1 MNHGMIM
8 DYPFVS
14 YDLVTQDGFSPWT
27 HPPMFMSHDLEQLLN
42 QSQQQ
47 MNWLWQHTSPPVPS
61 QHSAN
66 KPVSYP
72 YRVWKHFVARLTLT
86 SNKHQS
92 ILISCHAPI
101 AMESWGKSW
110 VWPDWGSDSPRRLP
124 SPWAPRPVA
133 SPASWPWINGQCQSS
148 LRGDHFHRRKWYL
161 ATWYLIQLIGPS
173 IFGW

>member
-1 MNHGMIM
+1 MNHGIIM

-47 MNWLWQHTSPPVPS
+47 MNWLWQYTSPPVPS

-72 YRVWKHFVARLTLT
+72 YRVWKHFVARLTHIKQT
-86 SNKHQS
+86 SNHFDQLSCSNCHGILGKVMSLTGWIEGQTLHVGFQALEHRGQLLHQ
-92 ILISCHAPI
+92 
-101 AMESWGKSW
+101 
-110 VWPDWGSDSPRRLP
+110 LP
-124 SPWAPRPVA
+124 GHGLTA
-133 SPASWPWINGQCQSS
+133 N
-148 LRGDHFHRRKWYL
+148 
-161 ATWYLIQLIGPS
+161 
-173 IFGW
+173 